1 MTADIQGA
9 VSTVP
14 HVSWPEGQLRQEVA
28 ARKRLVEAAI
38 QLTSTFD
45 SDKLLQLIM
54 SSATE
59 LLDAE
64 TSSLMLVDE
73 DTSELVIAVATGAVG
88 PKAERQRIPTGAGI
102 AGWTLANRQAAVVN
116 DPISDGRHFPGIG
129 ETLQFV
135 TRNLLAVPML
145 VKDRGIGV
153 VEVINRGTT
162 PSSPSGIPSWP
173 PPSPVSPLSRSITRT
188 CIRSLPTLWSRRAC
202 PTVFE
207 TRPGYPAPE
216 ERPRP

>member
-14 HVSWPEGQLRQEVA
+14 HVSWLEGQLREEVA

-88 PKAERQRIPTGAGI
+88 PKAERQRIPIGAGI

-116 DPISDGRHFPGIG
+116 DLISDGRHFPGIG

-153 VEVINRGTT
+153 VEVINKRNDTEFT
-162 PSSPSGIPSWP
+162 ERDTE
-173 PPSPVSPLSRSITRT
+173 LATAFA
-188 CIRSLPTLWSRRAC
+188 SLAAIAIDNANLYSQLADAVVTARMSYRL
-202 PTVFE
+202 
-207 TRPGYPAPE
+207 
-216 ERPRP
+216 